1 MKVFT
6 VTNNRRIE
14 DYLVE
19 SQDHYTNSSHF
30 TKPYLVIT
38 TDKKTMYTIAR
49 YYEEMY
55 TVKASNKPQGVLL
68 TTEEF
73 FALELMPTDEAKQ
86 EYLAECL
93 RLHRL
98 KGRI

>member
-6 VTNNRRIE
+6 VPNNQTIE
-14 DYLVE
+14 DYLVQA
-19 SQDHYTNSSHF
+19 SDYNTTYPQF
-30 TKPYLVIT
+30 TKPYVVISV
-38 TDKKTMYTIAR
+38 DKKSLYTSSMR
-49 YYEEMY
+49 YEDRH
-55 TVKASNKPQGVLL
+55 TLKASNTPQGVLL

-73 FALELMPTDEAKQ
+73 FALELIPTEEAKQ

-98 KGRI
+98 KGHI

>member
-6 VTNNRRIE
+6 VPNNQTIQ

-19 SQDHYTNSSHF
+19 SSDYYTTSSQF
-30 TKPYLVIT
+30 TKPYVVIT
-38 TDKKTMYTIAR
+38 VDKKSLYTLSMR
-49 YYEEMY
+49 YEDRH
-55 TVKASNKPQGVLL
+55 TLKASNKPQGVLL
-68 TTEEF
+68 STEEF
-73 FALELMPTDEAKQ
+73 FALELIPTSEAKQ

-98 KGRI
+98 NK

>member
-6 VTNNRRIE
+6 VPNNQTIQ

-19 SQDHYTNSSHF
+19 SSDYYTTTLSQF

-38 TDKKTMYTIAR
+38 VDKKSLYNLSTS
-49 YYEEMY
+49 YEEKHI
-55 TVKASNKPQGVLL
+55 VKASNKPQGVLL
-68 TTEEF
+68 STEEF
-73 FALELMPTDEAKQ
+73 FALELIPTDKVKQ

-98 KGRI
+98 NK

>member
-19 SQDHYTNSSHF
+19 SSDYYTTSSHF
-30 TKPYLVIT
+30 TKPYVVIT
-38 TDKKTMYTIAR
+38 AAKKSLYTLSMR
-49 YYEEMY
+49 YEEKH
-55 TVKASNKPQGVLL
+55 TIKDSNKPQGVLL

-73 FALELMPTDEAKQ
+73 FALELIPTDEAKQ
-86 EYLAECL
+86 EYLNECL

-98 KGRI
+98 KGHI